1 MIIKALLL
9 SFLALSSPPDTSTV
23 VGRIQ
28 YVYSLKDAIDA
39 TVWPGFA
46 APKNDVPL
54 VYYEDS
60 LCYVANPTEAFV
72 GDRFFKDGGLEI
84 IRLPRVDDIP
94 FHMHVDCTDSLGPI
108 MRCSSPEVT
117 KQFVPDVPSVDVWAP
132 MVMHEYFHGF
142 QFKQEGFFDE
152 FMRISSFESDTLTTL
167 CADYAWFKESVVE
180 ENALLLKAI
189 ERPGSAEDYMREF
202 FELRDK
208 RRARVLDELGT
219 DIVAFE
225 QLMEVV
231 EGSARYIEYHLY
243 RHLGTFRPAEF
254 QWLFI
259 PSNKYYYALGFNA
272 LRLLDKLGIDYRGDI
287 FDDVEAVEK
296 LLRGI

>member
-9 SFLALSSPPDTSTV
+9 ATLALSPAPDTSTV

-28 YVYSLKDAIDA
+28 YVYSLKAAIDA

-46 APKNDVPL
+46 APENDVPL

-60 LCYVANPTEAFV
+60 LCYVANPTPAFTGERV
-72 GDRFFKDGGLEI
+72 FKDATLEI
-84 IRLPRVDDIP
+84 IRTPRVDDIP
-94 FHMHVDCTDSLGPI
+94 FHMHVNCTDSLGPI
-108 MRCSSPEVT
+108 MRCSSPEIT
-117 KQFVPDVPSVDVWAP
+117 KQIVPDVPSVDVWAP

-142 QFKQEGFFDE
+142 QFKQEGFFEE
-152 FMRISSFESDTLTTL
+152 FMRISSFESDTLTAL
-167 CADYAWFKESVVE
+167 CGQLAWFKESVVE

-208 RRARVLDELGT
+208 RRARVAAELGVN
-219 DIVAFE
+219 IVAYE

-231 EGSARYIEYHLY
+231 EGSARYIEYQLY
-243 RHLGTFRPAEF
+243 RYLGTFRSAEF
-254 QWLFI
+254 QWLFT

-272 LRLLDKLGIDYRGDI
+272 LRLLDKLGIDYRPDI
-287 FDDVEAVEK
+287 FSSVERVEE

>member
-9 SFLALSSPPDTSTV
+9 ATLALSPAPDTSTV

-28 YVYSLKDAIDA
+28 YVYSLKAAIDA

-46 APKNDVPL
+46 APENDVPL

-60 LCYVANPTEAFV
+60 LCYVANPTPAFTGERV
-72 GDRFFKDGGLEI
+72 FKDATLEI
-84 IRLPRVDDIP
+84 IRTPRVDDTP
-94 FHMHVDCTDSLGPI
+94 FHMHVNCTDSLGPV

-117 KQFVPDVPSVDVWAP
+117 RQYVPDVPSVDVWAP

-152 FMRISSFESDTLTTL
+152 FMRISSFESDTLTAL
-167 CADYAWFKESVVE
+167 CGQLAWFKESVVE

-189 ERPGSAEDYMREF
+189 ERPGSAEDYMRKF

-208 RRARVLDELGT
+208 RRARVLDELGV
-219 DIVAFE
+219 DIVAYE
-225 QLMEVV
+225 QLMEIT
-231 EGSARYIEYHLY
+231 EGSARYIEYQLY
-243 RHLGTFRPAEF
+243 KYLKTFQPEKD

-259 PSNKYYYALGFNA
+259 PSNKYYYALGINA
-272 LRLLDKLGIDYRGDI
+272 LRLLDGLGIDYRGDI
-287 FDDVEAVEK
+287 FRDVEAVEK
-296 LLRGI
+296 LLRGL

>member
-9 SFLALSSPPDTSTV
+9 ATLALSPAPDTSTV

-28 YVYSLKDAIDA
+28 YVYALKDAIDA

-46 APKNDVPL
+46 APENDVPL

-60 LCYVANPTEAFV
+60 LCYVANPTPAFTGERV
-72 GDRFFKDGGLEI
+72 FSASGLEI
-84 IRLPRVDDIP
+84 VRLPRVDDTP
-94 FHMHVDCTDSLGPI
+94 FHMHVDCTDSLGPV
-108 MRCSSPEVT
+108 MRCSSPEIT
-117 KQFVPDVPSVDVWAP
+117 RQYVPEVPSVNVWAP

-142 QFKQEGFFDE
+142 QFKQEGFLDE
-152 FMRISSFESDTLTTL
+152 FMRISSFESDTLTAL
-167 CADYAWFKESVVE
+167 CADYAWFKESVAE

-208 RRARVLDELGT
+208 RRERVLAEVGV

-231 EGSARYIEYHLY
+231 EGSARYVEYRLY
-243 RHLGTFRPAEF
+243 RYLGEYSWAKY
-254 QWLFI
+254 QWLFK
-259 PSNKYYYALGFNA
+259 PSDKYYYALGFNA
-272 LRLLDKLGIDYRGDI
+272 LRLLDKLGIDYRGDL
-287 FDDVEAVEK
+287 FGDVEALEK

>member
-1 MIIKALLL
+1 MIVKTLLIAT
-9 SFLALSSPPDTSTV
+9 LALSPAPDTSTV

-28 YVYSLKDAIDA
+28 YVYALKEVVDNSI
-39 TVWPGFA
+39 WPGFA
-46 APKNDVPL
+46 APENDIPL

-60 LCYVANPTEAFV
+60 LCYVANPTPAFAGERV
-72 GDRFFKDGGLEI
+72 FSASGLEI
-84 IRLPRVDDIP
+84 VRIPRVDDTP

-117 KQFVPDVPSVDVWAP
+117 KQFVPEVPSVNVWAP

-142 QFKQEGFFDE
+142 QFKQEGFLDE
-152 FMRISSFESDTLTTL
+152 FMRISSFETDTLTAL

-180 ENALLLKAI
+180 ENSLLLKAI

-208 RRARVLDELGT
+208 RRARVAAELGV
-219 DIVAFE
+219 DIVAYE
-225 QLMEVV
+225 QLMEIV
-231 EGSARYIEYHLY
+231 EGSARYVEYRLY
-243 RHLGTFRPAEF
+243 RHLGEYSWAKY
-254 QWLFI
+254 QWLFK
-259 PSNKYYYALGFNA
+259 PSDKYYYALGFNA
-272 LRLLDKLGIDYRGDI
+272 LRLLDKLGIDYRPDI
-287 FDDVEAVEK
+287 FSSVETVEE